1 MDKKPSPKLALRA
14 FLRWRAG
21 QPEFPA
27 DLEREA
33 LHVELDMK
41 NLIADRL
48 KPARASQERTL
59 AKQLTKFEAAYAAW
73 KEKPD

>member
-1 MDKKPSPKLALRA
+1 MVKKPSPKLALRA
-14 FLRWRAG
+14 WLRWRAG

-33 LHVELDMK
+33 LAVELDMK
-41 NLIADRL
+41 NLIADWL
-48 KPARASQERTL
+48 KPSRAKQEQFL
-59 AKQLTKFEAAYAAW
+59 AKQLTRFEAAYAAW